1 MQKIINGTYTDYIF
15 LFAKGRTAFS
25 DLSVKGA
32 LKSGGRLYILLKNN
46 LAAGYLCIVNEE
58 NIARV
63 LYVYT
68 APNYRN
74 SGVCKNL
81 LKHACKNSDRKIKVC
96 ISEELENFSCI
107 KKACLSLG
115 FFEESKCVIHSSGA
129 GKDFSNWVNYMDN
142 VGNKFCEIL
151 IRQGFECFSFNE
163 VSASLIDEL
172 YHSDEND
179 YKNPLSTKIFFDNA
193 NKCLDKNF
201 SFLATKGGKL
211 AAYSLV
217 SRPDVR
223 SAVFEHIST
232 SEEYRGTGCIFL
244 PFAKSMEE
252 FRKAGCNRAAYVM
265 YEDNTHANAF
275 RKKLLERVTVSRH
288 ISHNFVLEK
297 SEVDLID

>member
-1 MQKIINGTYTDYIF
+1 MRKIINGTYTDYVF
-15 LFAKGRTAFS
+15 FFGGKRTAYS

-32 LKSGGRLYILLKNN
+32 LKSAGKLYIMLEDT

-68 APNYRN
+68 APMYRN
-74 SGVCKNL
+74 NGICKTL
-81 LKHACKNSDRKIKVC
+81 LKHACENADRKIKVC
-96 ISEELENFSCI
+96 ISEELENFPFI

-115 FFEESKCVIHSSGA
+115 FFEESKCIIHSSGK
-129 GKDFSNWVNYMDN
+129 GKEFSNWVNYMDK

-151 IRQGFECFSFNE
+151 IRQGFECVSFGE
-163 VSASLIDEL
+163 ASASQIEEV
-172 YHSDEND
+172 YHSDENE
-179 YKNPLSTKIFFDNA
+179 YKNTFSAKVFFDNA
-193 NKCLDKNF
+193 NKCLDKNM
-201 SFLATKGGKL
+201 SFLATKDGKL

-217 SRPDVR
+217 SRPDTE

-232 SEEYRGTGCIFL
+232 SEEHRGTGCIFL

-252 FRKAGCNRAAYVM
+252 FRKSGCTRAAYAM

-275 RKKLLERVTVSRH
+275 RKKLLERVTVSQH
-288 ISHNFVLEK
+288 VSYNFVLEK
-297 SEVDLID
+297 LEVV